1 MGELINLD
9 EKRKKKQEQIIIK
22 PSGTAAVETIDYMR
36 QKMYTM
42 SEESRMQFLLI
53 VFTHIIK
60 WVIRSG
66 YYDRPGSMITAWVE
80 RKINEYGRGMNDG
93 TR

>member
-9 EKRKKKQEQIIIK
+9 EKRKKKQEQLIPK
-22 PSGTAAVETIDYMR
+22 PSETAAVETIDYMR

-66 YYDRPGSMITAWVE
+66 YYDRPDSMILAWVE
-80 RKINEYGRGMNDG
+80 RKINEYSKGTGDG